1 MIMKGDHPFCGPEFL
16 PLLQYDIGTSDTFI
30 GRESH
35 VIDNNKIKFYPE
47 EVKNIVAENAELL
60 HLQ

>member
-35 VIDNNKIKFYPE
+35 VIDNNKIKSNPE
-47 EVKNIVAENAELL
+47 EA
-60 HLQ
+60 